1 MAVKFL
7 DEFDGLNRPKMR
19 SLYRDERLGRIQDL
33 RRGNSY
39 FANVALKL
47 IYKLLNDYFRGMI
60 TIRPFRASRPPR
72 DKAYL
77 VATRS
82 YQSYTDEEL
91 DDKLSNNPFTFMHV
105 INPKAV
111 RKMTSSKGKFDLVK
125 EGYFDWCEEGIFKKD
140 TDAAYYLYS
149 QVKDGNEYIGVIAAV
164 SVKDYVEGR
173 VKKHEKTLSAREE
186 MFTDYLEHT
195 GFNAEPVLLIYQ
207 DSFKLNQLF
216 ARYIEL
222 RAEYEFTSTDRVYH
236 RLWPITDALDSAVIT
251 DAFKEQ
257 EALYIADGHH
267 RSASSALLSKR
278 LKEQGT
284 EGDMH
289 EYFMAFLIGE
299 EQMKIYDFNRLVIN
313 DSGKAKGQIL
323 KELKRLFHIEPKA
336 HETFHPQKLHEMGM
350 YLEGE
355 WYKLSPK
362 LGSFDPR
369 DAVGHLDAEILSRNI
384 LAPIFNIADLKSD
397 DRVDFV
403 PGVHGLEKLE
413 EAVNSGAY
421 HLAFSL
427 FPVSMEQIKEV
438 SDKGKI
444 MPPKSTYIEPKLR
457 SGLIIYE
464 LTE

>member
-1 MAVKFL
+1 
-7 DEFDGLNRPKMR
+7 
-19 SLYRDERLGRIQDL
+19 
-33 RRGNSY
+33 
-39 FANVALKL
+39 
-47 IYKLLNDYFRGMI
+47 MI

-82 YQSYTDEEL
+82 YQTYTDEEL
-91 DDKLSNNPFTFMHV
+91 DDKLNNNPFTFMHV
-105 INPKAV
+105 INPKTV
-111 RKMTSSKGKFDLVK
+111 RKMSSSQEKFALVK
-125 EGYFDWCEEGIFKKD
+125 EGYQAWCAEGIFQKD
-140 TDAAYYLYS
+140 KDAAYYLYS
-149 QVKDGNEYIGVIAAV
+149 QVKDGNEYIGIIAAV
-164 SVKDYVEGR
+164 SVQDYLEGR
-173 VKKHEKTLSAREE
+173 IKKHENTLSIREE

-195 GFNAEPVLLIYQ
+195 GFNAEPVLLVYQ

-216 ARYIEL
+216 ARYEEL
-222 RAEYEFTSTDRVYH
+222 RAEYEFTSTDKVYH
-236 RLWPITDALDSAVIT
+236 RLWPITDREDCEAIT
-251 DAFKEQ
+251 KVFKEQ

-267 RSASSALLSKR
+267 RSASSALLSQR
-278 LKEQGT
+278 LDQQKLG
-284 EGDMH
+284 GDLH
-289 EYFMAFLIGE
+289 HYFMAFLIGE

-313 DSGKAKGQIL
+313 DSGKSKVQIL
-323 KELKRLFHIEPKA
+323 NELQRVFHIEPKG

-350 YLEGE
+350 YIEGE
-355 WYKLSPK
+355 WFKISPK
-362 LGSFDPR
+362 MGSFDPS

-384 LAPIFNIADLKSD
+384 LGPIFNIMDLKSD

-413 EAVNSGAY
+413 EAVDGGAY

-457 SGLIIYE
+457 SGLVIYE
-464 LTE
+464 LM

>member
-1 MAVKFL
+1 
-7 DEFDGLNRPKMR
+7 
-19 SLYRDERLGRIQDL
+19 
-33 RRGNSY
+33 
-39 FANVALKL
+39 
-47 IYKLLNDYFRGMI
+47 
-60 TIRPFRASRPPR
+60 
-72 DKAYL
+72 
-77 VATRS
+77 
-82 YQSYTDEEL
+82 
-91 DDKLSNNPFTFMHV
+91 
-105 INPKAV
+105 
-111 RKMTSSKGKFDLVK
+111 
-125 EGYFDWCEEGIFKKD
+125 
-140 TDAAYYLYS
+140 
-149 QVKDGNEYIGVIAAV
+149 
-164 SVKDYVEGR
+164 
-173 VKKHEKTLSAREE
+173 
-186 MFTDYLEHT
+186 
-195 GFNAEPVLLIYQ
+195 
-207 DSFKLNQLF
+207 
-216 ARYIEL
+216 
-222 RAEYEFTSTDRVYH
+222 
-236 RLWPITDALDSAVIT
+236 
-251 DAFKEQ
+251 
-257 EALYIADGHH
+257 
-267 RSASSALLSKR
+267 
-278 LKEQGT
+278 
-284 EGDMH
+284 MH

-323 KELKRLFHIEPKA
+323 KELKRSFHIEPKA